1 MEGRIWSMESRR
13 GEVVVC
19 GIRGLIYFHN
29 VQSWATPLADTVGIG
44 QGFRTS
50 PARSVLKRASA
61 GRPRHAARIYR
72 QSYRSRERP
81 IRRDLIWGISTEIC
95 GLEMTERQRANH
107 GSEGAASGR
116 GVRGSE
122 NRWGPPSLLPS
133 LFSRRARPRRPR
145 PRRPLYRRQFSR
157 RADLCRYGDRQ
168 SVRMSGAGEDF
179 HPKDKHCS
187 PQRSVK
193 RDAPFSTPVLLQ
205 TRKDDNNI
213 NEICKRLS

>member
-1 MEGRIWSMESRR
+1 MESRR

-122 NRWGPPSLLPS
+122 NRWAPPSLLPS
-133 LFSRRARPRRPR
+133 LFSRRARPRARVRVGRFIADNSVDVRICADMGTVSPYVGRGRGFSSQGQTLQPAAQCEERCPVFNPR
-145 PRRPLYRRQFSR
+145 LAPN
-157 RADLCRYGDRQ
+157 
-168 SVRMSGAGEDF
+168 
-179 HPKDKHCS
+179 K
-187 PQRSVK
+187 K
-193 RDAPFSTPVLLQ
+193 R
-205 TRKDDNNI
+205 
-213 NEICKRLS
+213 

>member
-122 NRWGPPSLLPS
+122 NRWAPPSFLPCS
-133 LFSRRARPRRPR
+133 AVEPARGARVRVGRFIADNSVDLRICTDMGTDSQSVCRARARISIPRTNT
-145 PRRPLYRRQFSR
+145 
-157 RADLCRYGDRQ
+157 A
-168 SVRMSGAGEDF
+168 A
-179 HPKDKHCS
+179 
-187 PQRSVK
+187 RSAV
-193 RDAPFSTPVLLQ
+193 
-205 TRKDDNNI
+205 
-213 NEICKRLS
+213 